1 MKNEKISEDT
11 QHKSHV
17 DRICL
22 NVRSSKYYYNYGMSQ
37 YNVQNPN
44 IKTRRIIGRIQVN
57 KIHLFLKQHY
67 IVLLSGIRDVEH
79 WSLHM

>member
-44 IKTRRIIGRIQVN
+44 IKTRRIIQVEYRLT
-57 KIHLFLKQHY
+57 KY
-67 IVLLSGIRDVEH
+67 ICSSNNTTLYY
-79 WSLHM
+79 